1 MFKLC
6 TCTCVT
12 KNIIMTAGLPLL
24 LSVQASRV

>member
-6 TCTCVT
+6 TCTCVA
-12 KNIIMTAGLPLL
+12 KNIIMIAGLPLL